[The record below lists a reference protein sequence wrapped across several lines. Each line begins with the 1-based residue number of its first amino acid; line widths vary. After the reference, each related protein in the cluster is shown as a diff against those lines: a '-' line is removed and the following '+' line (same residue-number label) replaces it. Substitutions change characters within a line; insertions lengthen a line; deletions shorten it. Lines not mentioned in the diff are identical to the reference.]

1 MDDLGDYALGLGGGG
16 LNGGY
21 DSLGSGLDGYDSLG
35 GGLDNYGS
43 LGGGGLD
50 NYGSLEGI
58 GLDSYGSL
66 DSGLGGYDSISG
78 GLDGLGGSAGLG
90 GLDSLGGLA
99 GGPGLA
105 GLDGIGGLGGLDDS
119 LGNLG
124 LDGLGA
130 GSAYMSNYD
139 LGFDDIGR
147 GLDSLGWSSYDA
159 GGLGLDGLGSGYGDS
174 SYLGDAALLGG
185 AALAGGALGA
195 AAGHYAGDHDHLNLD
210 RGLGGG
216 LGYSSNPYGVSNYDT
231 NLGILGS
238 SAFSYGAY
246 DGFGFGSGLGSP
258 TLRYSDL
265 ANYENRLYTDQAIS
279 AAERQ
284 SLLADRMAWEALDD
298 SARLAKWNTWD
309 DGYRSRLGLSDGYW
323 GSRYG
328 NSVHGSG
335 SGYTGY
341 GGSTMYDPMYAA
353 YGWNQPS
360 YR

>member
-1 MDDLGDYALGLGGGG
+1 MS
-16 LNGGY
+16 GGY

-35 GGLDNYGS
+35 GGLDNYGTS
-43 LGGGGLD
+43 GGGGLD
-50 NYGSLEGI
+50 NY
-58 GLDSYGSL
+58 
-66 DSGLGGYDSISG
+66 
-78 GLDGLGGSAGLG
+78 AGLG
-90 GLDSLGGLA
+90 GLDSLGGLF
-99 GGPGLA
+99 GQSGLG
-105 GLDGIGGLGGLDDS
+105 GLDGIAGGLAGGLGGLDDS

-139 LGFDDIGR
+139 LGFDDIGS
-147 GLDSLGWSSYDA
+147 GLGSLGWSSYDA
-159 GGLGLDGLGSGYGDS
+159 GGLGLDGLGSNYGDS

-210 RGLGGG
+210 RGLGGS
-216 LGYSSNPYGVSNYDT
+216 LGYSNNPYGVSNYDT
-231 NLGILGS
+231 SLGILGS

-246 DGFGFGSGLGSP
+246 DGFGYGSGLGSP

-328 NSVHGSG
+328 SSVYGSG
-335 SGYTGY
+335 SGYNGY